1 MNFVL
6 IFDDAIPHLV
16 VYPELVLLDGQLMF
30 VDLICQKVV
39 EASMALFGH

>member
-6 IFDDAIPHLV
+6 IFDDAIPRLV
-16 VYPELVLLDGQLMF
+16 AYPELVLLDAQLMF

-39 EASMALFGH
+39 EASMAMFGH